1 MTRRKLD
8 IGLSDRTVFDRM
20 EKKIRYI
27 NEASSEEGE
36 RSTVIEYSTVSCGES
51 GKAVVPV
58 IKYKI
63 FEQYDELL
71 HGFSTRLGG
80 VSRGHLSSM
89 NLSFSRGDDRD
100 NVIENHRRFAEAAG
114 YDYTKLVFSDQVHD
128 TAIHTVSAEDI
139 GKGITVESDI
149 KNIDGLITNE
159 RGIPLITFYAD
170 CVPLY
175 LYDPVNSVVALAHS
189 GWKGTVNNIGGIMV
203 RKMCGLYGSRPE
215 DIVCAIGP
223 SICMDCYEISR
234 DVADKFREA
243 YSDKEFDS
251 FIADKGNDKFQLDL
265 HKACK
270 YNFINAGIDEEHIAM
285 PDLCTCCNSSLLYSH
300 RASGGMRGNLAA
312 VIMLYN

>member
-1 MTRRKLD
+1 MIRRKLD

-27 NEASSEEGE
+27 NEASSEAGE

-80 VSRGHLSSM
+80 VSSGHLSSM